1 MIITKKQ
8 ARQFILAYQGLLPPH
23 QLRTKGEILDF
34 VRRVGCIQYDPLDMV
49 GSNPN
54 LVLQSRVRGYQPA
67 LLEELLYTQRRLVE
81 GWDKNAAIYAVED
94 WPYFS
99 RYRTRTITR
108 HGREITELYEVL
120 PQVTEELRER
130 GPLSSLDF
138 EPTGCLCWSRYWQG
152 KIQSPE
158 RRLLPLWTICSGT
171 AS

>member
-99 RYRTRTITR
+99 RTGLAPLRATAGKSPSSTR
-108 HGREITELYEVL
+108 
-120 PQVTEELRER
+120 
-130 GPLSSLDF
+130 
-138 EPTGCLCWSRYWQG
+138 C
-152 KIQSPE
+152 SP
-158 RRLLPLWTICSGT
+158 RLLRS
-171 AS
+171 